1 MDSRY
6 LEAVV
11 VGILTALVAG
21 FFGLGADRAAA
32 TDDSGSSL
40 TGTVWSA
47 PLGTDDMTAG
57 QPDGMQVRAS
67 FAL

>member
-11 VGILTALVAG
+11 VGIITALVAG
-21 FFGLGADRAAA
+21 FFGIGAHSAAP
-32 TDDSGSSL
+32 TVQPGSSL
-40 TGTVWSA
+40 TETVWSA
-47 PLGTDDMTAG
+47 HLGADDVTAG
-57 QPDGMQVRAS
+57 RRDETQMRAS